1 MELHSVFKIECSSN
15 FQVPTQTGG
24 YTDPQEIANCF
35 KQTFSACCFAS
46 YTDTQSV
53 TELFT
58 KMSDADD
65 DTNLHNNAFNV
76 LDVEKALEKLK
87 IGKAPGLDGIVKEHL
102 IYRHP
107 SVVVCLTLFFNMM
120 SLHCFVPADFGIGV
134 LIPIIKDRLG
144 DTSDVSNY
152 RGITP
157 SPVISK
163 LFE

>member
-1 MELHSVFKIECSSN
+1 MQHLPFSGMYMMNYVGITYRRIWTSSGKMAESVFKIECSSN

-65 DTNLHNNAFNV
+65 DTNLLNNALNV
-76 LDVEKALEKLK
+76 LDVKKALEKLQ
-87 IGKAPGLDGIVKEHL
+87 
-102 IYRHP
+102 
-107 SVVVCLTLFFNMM
+107 
-120 SLHCFVPADFGIGV
+120 
-134 LIPIIKDRLG
+134 DR
-144 DTSDVSNY
+144 
-152 RGITP
+152 
-157 SPVISK
+157 
-163 LFE
+163 